1 MKIDIRK
8 AYDNTTNVIAEYNT
22 LIQKLNIIS
31 NRIKLKKE
39 GENLLKFFVEKRIT
53 QCQTELIHCQK
64 LLLVFNKMLE
74 VLEGYHYSQDEW
86 MLLLQNAE
94 NQS

>member
-1 MKIDIRK
+1 MIFGYMKFNHFRHH
-8 AYDNTTNVIAEYNT
+8 NWNF
-22 LIQKLNIIS
+22 